1 MSDSA
6 NDRMNDTRINDTKA
20 NQSDTGKTP
29 QELEADIASTRDRI
43 SQNIDALSDRVNP
56 KHLQDQAKETLT
68 GAQEAV
74 VGTVSDLGETVT
86 TRAREASSGLIDMIK
101 SNPVPAALIG
111 LGVGLLAAGG
121 ATAASKS
128 GTDTYGYDDSYGSF
142 DRPSGSAQSRFGTS
156 ANDALVGAKAL
167 PSSSYGQNYGSDYGG
182 RKGNRSTQGGSSSS
196 SGQGMLGWVE
206 EHPLAVGAVTLLIG
220 AAIGLSAPGTRYEDE
235 VMGEVSDRSIERAK
249 SAVGEAVDVV
259 KESATQATR
268 AVKDEWSERGLSADQ
283 LKDGVKSAAEKV
295 TTEVKEAT
303 KNVVDATKQKAE
315 EKAGSKT
322 DKNENA

>member
-1 MSDSA
+1 MSDSTD
-6 NDRMNDTRINDTKA
+6 NKA
-20 NQSDTGKTP
+20 NKTP
-29 QELEADIASTRDRI
+29 QDLEADIASTRERI

-56 KHLQDQAKETLT
+56 KHLQDQAKDTLA

-74 VGTVSDLGETVT
+74 MGTVSDLSETVT
-86 TRAREASSGLIDMIK
+86 TRARDASSGLIGMIK

-128 GTDTYGYDDSYGSF
+128 GGSDDYGYDTYGGF
-142 DRPSGSAQSRFGTS
+142 DQPSGSAQSRFGTS
-156 ANDALVGAKAL
+156 SNDALVGAKAL
-167 PSSSYGQNYGSDYGG
+167 PRSSYGQEYGG
-182 RKGNRSTQGGSSSS
+182 GYGGKSSQSSGNQSSQSSGNQSGQGGTSG
-196 SGQGMLGWVE
+196 GQGMLSWVE

-220 AAIGLSAPGTRYEDE
+220 AVIGLSAPGTRYENE

-259 KESATQATR
+259 KESATQATK
-268 AVKDEWSERGLSADQ
+268 AVKEEWSERGLSADQ
-283 LKDGVKSAAEKV
+283 LKEGVKSAAEKV
-295 TTEVKEAT
+295 TAEVKDAT

-322 DKNENA
+322 ETTENA